1 MNPMPAPTL
10 PSIAFYGDDF
20 TGTTDALEVLALA
33 GLRARMFLRTRDLP
47 LVAELHAVGLAG
59 SARAMSPADMDRHLP
74 AIFSA
79 LRDALPPAGG
89 IAHYKLCSTF
99 DSSPAFGSIGRA
111 IEIGRSV
118 FGPAVIPLIV
128 AAPRLG
134 RYCCFGNLFAR
145 SGGDSDVYRLDRHP
159 TMSRHPVTPMDE
171 ADLRRHLARQT
182 DLPIGLID
190 FRSLDDPAAPN
201 PLFSN
206 AHPILLVD
214 VLNDAHLAR
223 IGGWL
228 AEAAQHRKLLVFGS
242 SGVEYALTGWA
253 LSTGRLP
260 PPPPTPAVTEVP
272 VLPVVSGSCSPVTAR
287 QIDRALAAGYIDLPL
302 APQDL
307 FDHPDRPVAAAAPL
321 LASGKSV
328 ILHTA
333 RGPDDP
339 RIPEV
344 RRRLATLPD
353 QPGERLGRQ
362 LGQILHQLLT
372 RTRLPR
378 ALVTGGDTSF
388 FVADQLGLHALD
400 FLAPMAPGSPLCRV
414 TAGQHTGL
422 DIVFKGGQVGRDDFF
437 ETVRRGH

>member
-1 MNPMPAPTL
+1 MAAPSL
-10 PSIAFYGDDF
+10 PPIAFYGDDF
-20 TGTTDALEVLALA
+20 TGTTDALEALALA
-33 GLRARMFLRTRDLP
+33 GLRARMFLQAPDLP
-47 LVAELHAVGLAG
+47 HAADLHAVGLAG
-59 SARAMSPADMDRHLP
+59 SARAMSPANMDRHLP

-99 DSSPAFGSIGRA
+99 DSSPTLGSIGHA
-111 IEIGRSV
+111 IEIGRSI
-118 FGPAVIPLIV
+118 FGPTVIPLIV
-128 AAPRLG
+128 AAPKLG

-190 FRSLDDPAAPN
+190 FRTLDNPATPN
-201 PLFSN
+201 PLLSPT
-206 AHPILLVD
+206 APILLID
-214 VLNDAHLAR
+214 TLTDTHLTR
-223 IGGWL
+223 IGAWL
-228 AEAAQHRKLLVFGS
+228 AEAARHRKLLVFGS
-242 SGVEYALTGWA
+242 SGVEYALTAWA
-253 LSTGRLP
+253 LATARLP
-260 PPPPTPAVTEVP
+260 PPPPPPAAPEVP

-302 APQDL
+302 SPDDL
-307 FDHPDRPVAAAAPL
+307 LDTPERPAATAARH
-321 LASGKSV
+321 LANGKSV

-339 RIPEV
+339 RIPDV
-344 RRRLATLPD
+344 RHRLAALPG
-353 QPGERLGRQ
+353 QPGEVLGRQ

-372 RTRLPR
+372 LTRLPR

-422 DIVFKGGQVGRDDFF
+422 DIVFKGGQVGRDHFF